1 MSSVQQS
8 KSNKKQ
14 SGVTIRQRIIAGAV
28 FLVILALF
36 GFLWASEKGWMDPT
50 RLFGICGFKE
60 ATGYPCMGCYMT
72 RSGMAFASGR
82 VLEAFYIQPAGAFL
96 CCVIV
101 VIWVFSLLI
110 AVFGVNYRLLH
121 GRLNRRVVIYIALSV
136 LVILLCGW
144 AVTFSRAFVERNM
157 P

>member
-1 MSSVQQS
+1 MQS
-8 KSNKKQ
+8 A
-14 SGVTIRQRIIAGAV
+14 VTIRQRIVAGVV
-28 FLVILALF
+28 FLAIL
-36 GFLWASEKGWMDPT
+36 GFFSFLLAAGKGWIDPT

-82 VLEAFYIQPAGAFL
+82 VFEAFYIQPAGAFF

-121 GRLNRRVVIYIALSV
+121 GRLNRRVVIYITLLV
-136 LVILLCGW
+136 LAILICGW
-144 AVTFSRAFVERNM
+144 AVTFSRAFVERNL